1 MRVEDTDA
9 VCIVALSLENTKLT
23 KGYRRGLYLVQSME
37 SGRHW
42 IGLGS
47 STIMVCTLFCEK
59 KNYADDSIKGPGR
72 DGPHAPYYQVIS

>member
-59 KNYADDSIKGPGR
+59 KTTLMIASKAPVEMGPMPLITR
-72 DGPHAPYYQVIS
+72 